1 MTNFKKGELVRV
13 VQNECESSQQSD
25 LTDKLEFVRTVD
37 DMSQLRRVKNKS
49 IVLVPSQSVI
59 RSDYSMM
66 SDEELINS
74 ANGVH
79 SSIDVDEVSVIKYRT
94 SDNHLY
100 STLENAQMHE
110 KILYRDELLK
120 RNLSKVNLTLNQL
133 KRLLKEAASLSHPDD
148 TVVKASYMDW
158 NNATIEDIMSIPP
171 LVAKAKTSYKESDY
185 RIDMIDDET
194 VIISQI
200 E

>member
-13 VQNECESSQQSD
+13 IQNECESSQQSD

-37 DMSQLRRVKNKS
+37 DMLQLRRVKNKS

-66 SDEELINS
+66 NDEELINS
-74 ANGVH
+74 ANGMNSPIH
-79 SSIDVDEVSVIKYRT
+79 VDEVSVIKYRT

-110 KILYRDELLK
+110 RSLYRDELLK
-120 RNLSKVNLTLNQL
+120 RNLNKVNLTLNQL
-133 KRLLKEAASLSHPDD
+133 KKLLKEAASLSHSDNE
-148 TVVKASYMDW
+148 VVKAVDIDW
-158 NNATIEDIMSIPP
+158 NNSTIETIMTIPS
-171 LVAKAKTSYKESDY
+171 LVDKAKESYDKSDY
-185 RIDMIDDET
+185 KIELIEDKT
-194 VIISQI
+194 IISQL